1 MTRGDDAACEGGDG
15 GWQGRGGKQVEQD
28 RGDDGRMLLLLLLL
42 LLLLIVV
49 IVLLPEQL
57 QRIGAGSRD
66 TCVDLL
72 G

>member
-1 MTRGDDAACEGGDG
+1 M
-15 GWQGRGGKQVEQD
+15 EQD
-28 RGDDGRMLLLLLLL
+28 RGDDGRMLLLL

>member
-1 MTRGDDAACEGGDG
+1 M
-15 GWQGRGGKQVEQD
+15 KQD
-28 RGDDGRMLLLLLLL
+28 RGDDGRMLLL